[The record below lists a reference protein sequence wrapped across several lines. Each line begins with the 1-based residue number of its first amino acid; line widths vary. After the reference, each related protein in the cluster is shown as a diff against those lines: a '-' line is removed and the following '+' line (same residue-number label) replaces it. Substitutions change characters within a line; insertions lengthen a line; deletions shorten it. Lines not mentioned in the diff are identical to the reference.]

1 MTTESEVV
9 PLVLF
14 LALAALFA
22 LLGLFLLLRP
32 DRSAE
37 FFSEEDS
44 HRRFRARDARALGL
58 VFLVGGG
65 ALVALGAVRLV
76 GILTAG

>member
-37 FFSEEDS
+37 FFADEDA

>member
-1 MTTESEVV
+1 MRTESEVV

-22 LLGLFLLLRP
+22 LLGLFLVLRP
-32 DRSAE
+32 GRSAE
-37 FFSEEDS
+37 FFADEDA
-44 HRRFRARDARALGL
+44 HRRFRARDVRALGA

-65 ALVALGAVRLV
+65 ALVALGAVRLA

>member
-14 LALAALFA
+14 LALAVLFA

-37 FFSEEDS
+37 FFADEDA

-65 ALVALGAVRLV
+65 TLVALGAVRLV
-76 GILTAG
+76 GILAAG

>member
-1 MTTESEVV
+1 VTTESEVV

-37 FFSEEDS
+37 FFSEEDA

-58 VFLVGGG
+58 VFLVGGA

-76 GILTAG
+76 GILAAG

>member
-1 MTTESEVV
+1 MSTESEVV

-22 LLGLFLLLRP
+22 VLGLFLLLRP

-37 FFSEEDS
+37 FFADEDA
-44 HRRFRARDARALGL
+44 RRRLRARDARALGV

-65 ALVALGAVRLV
+65 TLVALGIVRLA